1 MGLVAKTKEPEPVSS
16 VTALPKLDEDGVAKN
31 VATLL
36 ANPDIPEETG
46 KPVQLVKTPEAGVP
60 KAGVTNV
67 GLVAKTKDPE
77 PVSSLITP
85 ASSEEEVAA
94 KALILLVV

>member
-1 MGLVAKTKEPEPVSS
+1 M
-16 VTALPKLDEDGVAKN
+16 VTAPAVKP
-31 VATLL
+31 L
-36 ANPDIPEETG
+36 AV
-46 KPVQLVKTPEAGVP
+46 PVQLVKTPEAGVP

-67 GLVAKTKDPE
+67 GLVAKTKEPE

-85 ASSEEEVAA
+85 ESSEEEVAA